1 MLIEFTRRR
10 GLCFGIATLWS
21 LMVLPPGMNGQPII
35 GPCIQF
41 LDKDGKPTHE
51 GLKCDF
57 SADTMTVRFFGTGS
71 VQFSVNGTIVGNPQ
85 PSPAMIHEFKA
96 TFAGGTITGFTWTGQ
111 GKPPTS
117 AVIPAGAT
125 DIHFISESG
134 LSPVKF
140 STNGFP
146 DTTTR
151 PPLTTVQ
158 LEVFLTKQP

>member
-1 MLIEFTRRR
+1 MRIDFA
-10 GLCFGIATLWS
+10 GKHALCFGIGVLWS
-21 LMVLPPGMNGQPII
+21 LMLSPSAIDGQPII

-57 SADTMTVRFFGTGS
+57 SADSMTVKFFGGGS
-71 VQFSVNGTIVGNPQ
+71 VRFTVNGVTVGNPQ
-85 PSPAMIHEFKA
+85 PSPAMMHEFKA

-117 AVIPAGAT
+117 AVLPPGAT
-125 DIHFISESG
+125 DLHFTSESG

-151 PPLTTVQ
+151 PPLTTV
-158 LEVFLTKQP
+158 EVEMFLTKQP